1 MSTPNVEGIAIVGMA
16 GRFPGAANIDEYWA
30 NLIAGRE
37 SITRFEPS
45 QLDASIPAALRAHPR
60 YVAARGV
67 LSDADRFDAAFF
79 DIPARE
85 ALLTDPQ
92 QRVFLEL
99 CWNALEH
106 AAIDTTRT
114 KASIGVYAGVSNN
127 SYRKLVEARP
137 DLVNASGEFVAMLA
151 NEKDYVATRVA
162 HRIGLNGPA
171 ISLYTACSTSL
182 VAVAQAWYALMSWQ
196 CDVALAGGIN
206 IVVPQ
211 ESGYIP
217 VDGGMESP
225 DGHCRPFD
233 AQADGTVF
241 SSGGGVVVLK
251 RLADA
256 LADGD
261 TIWAVIRGVGVNNDG
276 ADKAS
281 FSAPSVRGQAEAIG
295 LALACA
301 GVTADSI
308 GYVEAHG
315 TGTHLGDPIE
325 VEALTRA
332 FRATTERSQYCWLG
346 SAKSN
351 FGHLVAGSGVAGL
364 IKAALAL
371 HHGKIPPTLHF
382 SKPNPEID
390 FASTPFKVVDRVTAW
405 LRGDHPRRAGVSSF
419 GVGGTNAHVV
429 LEEAPPRDD
438 AKPGRMPAILA
449 LSARDDDA
457 VRRRAANLSSALS
470 SLTDADLPDVAWTLA
485 TGRRAMRSRAAVVT
499 GTRADAVTALA
510 CAKTY
515 VSREASAPIFLFPGQ
530 GAQYA
535 NMARGLIDSEPVFA
549 AAFEHCCALASK
561 LLDRD
566 LRALVLPERGDEDVA
581 NRTLTETR
589 YAQPALFAVE
599 YALAQCW
606 MAWGVKPQSMIGH
619 SIGEYVAA
627 CLAGVFS
634 VEDAIR
640 LIVARGAAMHAQ
652 PRGMMLALR
661 ASEDEVAKIL
671 PQGVELAAINA
682 PRALVVGGSPE
693 RVDAFARTLVTA
705 EIAHISL
712 RTSHAFHSASMD
724 AASAAFRK
732 AFDGL
737 RLHAPKLLVL
747 FLRQRQTDHL
757 RGSDLARLL
766 VPPVAKTGALRR
778 RRSRR
783 GGEQRLRA
791 HRSRSWTCVE
801 QTRARC
807 AGVVESGAVL
817 ARCRR

>member
-1 MSTPNVEGIAIVGMA
+1 MDGIAIVGMA
-16 GRFPGAANIDEYWA
+16 GRFPGAASIEEYWA

-45 QLDASIPAALRAHPR
+45 QLDSSIPSALRSHPR

-211 ESGYIP
+211 ESGYVP
-217 VDGGMESP
+217 VDGGMESS

-233 AQADGTVF
+233 ARADGTVF

-256 LADGD
+256 INDGD

-281 FSAPSVRGQAEAIG
+281 FTAPSVRGQADAIG
-295 LALACA
+295 LALSCA

-346 SAKSN
+346 SVKSN

-382 SKPNPEID
+382 SKANPEID
-390 FASTPFKVVDRVTAW
+390 FAATPFKVVDRVTAW

-429 LEEAPPRDD
+429 LEEAPPRAD
-438 AKPGRMPAILA
+438 ARPGRSPAILA
-449 LSARDDDA
+449 LSARDENA
-457 VRRRAANLSSALS
+457 VRRRAATLSNALSALR
-470 SLTDADLPDVAWTLA
+470 DADLPDVAWTLA
-485 TGRRAMRSRAAVVT
+485 AGRRALRTRTAVVART
-499 GTRADAVTALA
+499 FADAAAALTS
-510 CAKTY
+510 AKPHIAEE
-515 VSREASAPIFLFPGQ
+515 RSAPIFLFPGQ

-535 NMARGLIDSEPVFA
+535 NMARGLVDSEPVFA
-549 AAFEHCCALASK
+549 AAFEHCCAFASK
-561 LLDRD
+561 LLDHD
-566 LRALVLPERGDEDVA
+566 LRALILPARGDESA
-581 NRTLTETR
+581 PTTR
-589 YAQPALFAVE
+589 SPKRVTRNPH
-599 YALAQCW
+599 CS
-606 MAWGVKPQSMIGH
+606 PSNTR
-619 SIGEYVAA
+619 SRN
-627 CLAGVFS
+627 AGS
-634 VEDAIR
+634 
-640 LIVARGAAMHAQ
+640 RGA
-652 PRGMMLALR
+652 
-661 ASEDEVAKIL
+661 
-671 PQGVELAAINA
+671 
-682 PRALVVGGSPE
+682 
-693 RVDAFARTLVTA
+693 
-705 EIAHISL
+705 
-712 RTSHAFHSASMD
+712 
-724 AASAAFRK
+724 
-732 AFDGL
+732 
-737 RLHAPKLLVL
+737 
-747 FLRQRQTDHL
+747 
-757 RGSDLARLL
+757 
-766 VPPVAKTGALRR
+766 
-778 RRSRR
+778 
-783 GGEQRLRA
+783 
-791 HRSRSWTCVE
+791 
-801 QTRARC
+801 
-807 AGVVESGAVL
+807 
-817 ARCRR
+817 